1 MFHCIKAK
9 LVFCQL
15 LHSPRAKRLE
25 LAHFLAI
32 WSLNRDVVKE
42 EGWEED
48 VRGLKFFHIFPDR
61 ILLGR
66 TFVVMLFL
74 FAKLSDNDKPWV
86 VQAIIITVCGLTIA
100 QCAYFVM
107 SIIFWQDR
115 AVEMPCKV
123 HSILFTS

>member
-1 MFHCIKAK
+1 M
-9 LVFCQL
+9 VFCWL
-15 LHSPRAKRLE
+15 LHSLRAKRLK
-25 LAHFLAI
+25 LAYLFAN
-32 WSLNRDVVKE
+32 WSLKRDVVKKE
-42 EGWEED
+42 NWEKD
-48 VRGLKFFHIFPDR
+48 ARGLKLFHFFPGK

-74 FAKLSDNDKPWV
+74 FAKLTDNEKPYV
-86 VQAIIITVCGLTIA
+86 AQAIIIAIRGLTIA
-100 QCAYFVM
+100 QYAYFVM